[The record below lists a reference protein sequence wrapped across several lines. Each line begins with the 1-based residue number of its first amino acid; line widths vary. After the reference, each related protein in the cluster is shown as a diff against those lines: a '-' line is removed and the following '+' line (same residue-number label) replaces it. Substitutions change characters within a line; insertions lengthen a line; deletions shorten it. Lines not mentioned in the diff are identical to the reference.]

1 MKTNLFLLLC
11 CMLFTTPTLLLNADE
26 TENEIQLFELTNPGI
41 INGNNPLDSNIGQE
55 ENPPRPNDY
64 RATITGRTLAV
75 SSQNSNIATV
85 IVRNSIG
92 SIIVNQQF
100 VGISI
105 EQIPSAGD
113 YSIEIQSD
121 DLILIGEFSVE

>member
-1 MKTNLFLLLC
+1 
-11 CMLFTTPTLLLNADE
+11 MLFTTPTLLLNADE
-26 TENEIQLFELTNPGI
+26 TENEIQLFELTSSESN
-41 INGNNPLDSNIGQE
+41 NGDSPLDSNIGQE
-55 ENPPRPNDY
+55 ENPSRPNDY

-75 SSQNSNIATV
+75 SSKNSNIATV

-100 VGISI
+100 VGVSI
-105 EQIPSAGD
+105 EQIPSASD